1 MGCTCLGLSLQP
13 EGSYYRFSP
22 EGAPFAVEID
32 QTDKAKIEDLQ
43 SATHEYIRQQKRNF
57 AALAERLRLD

>member
-1 MGCTCLGLSLQP
+1 MQS

-32 QTDKAKIEDLQ
+32 QTDKTKIEDLQ
-43 SATHEYIRQQKRNF
+43 SATHEYIQQQERNF
-57 AALAERLRLD
+57 AALAQRLGLD

>member
-1 MGCTCLGLSLQP
+1 VQA

-43 SATHEYIRQQKRNF
+43 SATHEYIQQQERNF
-57 AALAERLRLD
+57 AALAQRLRLD